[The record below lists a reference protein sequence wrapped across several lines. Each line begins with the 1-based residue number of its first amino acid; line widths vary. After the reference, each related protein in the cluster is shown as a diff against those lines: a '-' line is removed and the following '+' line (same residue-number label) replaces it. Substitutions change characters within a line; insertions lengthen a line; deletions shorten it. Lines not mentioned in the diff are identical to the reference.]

1 MNKKLLRS
9 LSAIPLGWIVSFVG
23 CMITMIVIAIFYPQ
37 TFKPGVQLP
46 VGWLLII
53 LSISSIYGIIGG
65 FVTALIAQRS
75 EIKHA
80 IGLVLVTLLIS
91 LCLICTDKNAAQV
104 PDWYRIAG
112 PILVVLSILLGG
124 WLRMKQRILLDKTS
138 ESMVRRGKNFRL
150 LIGICV
156 SFITFVIVVFLGTAL
171 GGIVLL
177 KILQRFLGEDYHGIV
192 FLPMFIVSVFLS
204 FLLSRYIFRR
214 VI

>member
-1 MNKKLLRS
+1 MNKKFLRS

-23 CMITMIVIAIFYPQ
+23 CMITMIVIAIFYPE

-65 FVTALIAQRS
+65 FVTAVIAQRS

-80 IGLVLVTLLIS
+80 IGLILVTLLIS
-91 LCLICTDKNAAQV
+91 ICLMCTDKNAAQV
-104 PDWYRIAG
+104 PNWYRIAG
-112 PILVVLSILLGG
+112 LILVVLSILLGG
-124 WLRMKQRILLDKTS
+124 WLRMKQRVLLDKTS
-138 ESMVRRGKNFRL
+138 EGMIRTVKKLRL

-156 SFITFVIVVFLGTAL
+156 SFITFVIVVFLGTTL
-171 GGIVLL
+171 GGIGFL
-177 KILQRFLGEDYHGIV
+177 KILQKFFGEDYHGIV

-214 VI
+214 II